1 MGVCTSKAASP
12 ERKASLAID
21 KSIQEDSKRHSK
33 ECKILLLGAGESG
46 KSTVVK
52 QMTIIHL
59 DGYTEQMRLFFRP
72 VVYNNLVESTQQII
86 QAMFELGLNPQLPE
100 NTVSSSTGQCDDVL
114 TSDLR
119 NTLDG

>member
-86 QAMFELGLNPQLPE
+86 QAMSELGLNPQLPE
-100 NTVSSSTGQCDDVL
+100 NTVSSSTGNGERCADE
-114 TSDLR
+114 
-119 NTLDG
+119 